1 MFDDTKDSGC
11 KKVGVS
17 FDLILI
23 PCQEKVIDS
32 VDLWTIYG
40 RCVVIFVCM
49 LPPNRPEM
57 SLRFFSFFVRKSWN
71 FSAFFG
77 GLIAVILS
85 IKRPTSLR
93 SIDSRG
99 MQSKLLN
106 ISLLIYCKRN
116 IRVLSETP
124 FSAIIKASTQSRNVA
139 SDLTKGRGAVY
150 LLNVRKPEY
159 RKAHHE
165 E

>member
-1 MFDDTKDSGC
+1 
-11 KKVGVS
+11 
-17 FDLILI
+17 
-23 PCQEKVIDS
+23 
-32 VDLWTIYG
+32 
-40 RCVVIFVCM
+40 
-49 LPPNRPEM
+49 
-57 SLRFFSFFVRKSWN
+57 
-71 FSAFFG
+71 
-77 GLIAVILS
+77 
-85 IKRPTSLR
+85 
-93 SIDSRG
+93 

-124 FSAIIKASTQSRNVA
+124 FFAIIKASTKSRNVA
-139 SDLTKGRGAVY
+139 SDLTKRRRAVY